1 MYIKSV
7 NNGGK
12 NACYATYIFL
22 WNMSIIR
29 QSFIINN
36 YLYTN
41 EKVMLLDIPV
51 YFWNSFVFSVL
62 FFSIILIP
70 RFKKKNILDF

>member
-1 MYIKSV
+1 MEVKMHVMQHI
-7 NNGGK
+7 
-12 NACYATYIFL
+12 L

-41 EKVMLLDIPV
+41 EKVVLLDIPV

-70 RFKKKNILDF
+70 RFKKKIF

>member
-1 MYIKSV
+1 MHVMQHI
-7 NNGGK
+7 
-12 NACYATYIFL
+12 L
-22 WNMSIIR
+22 WNTGMSIIR

-41 EKVMLLDIPV
+41 EKVVLLDIPV

-70 RFKKKNILDF
+70 RLKKKYSRFLTNYQ

>member
-1 MYIKSV
+1 
-7 NNGGK
+7 
-12 NACYATYIFL
+12 
-22 WNMSIIR
+22 MSIIR

-41 EKVMLLDIPV
+41 EKVMFIDIPV

-62 FFSIILIP
+62 FFLNY
-70 RFKKKNILDF
+70 FNFHNLKKKYSRFLTNYQ

>member
-1 MYIKSV
+1 MEVKMHV
-7 NNGGK
+7 MQH
-12 NACYATYIFL
+12 IFL
-22 WNMSIIR
+22 WNMSIIW

-36 YLYTN
+36 YLYTI
-41 EKVMLLDIPV
+41 EKVVFIDVPV

-70 RFKKKNILDF
+70 WFKKKIF

>member
-1 MYIKSV
+1 MEVKMHVMQHI
-7 NNGGK
+7 
-12 NACYATYIFL
+12 L

-51 YFWNSFVFSVL
+51 YFWNSFVVSVL

-70 RFKKKNILDF
+70 RLKKNILDF